1 MVSRKKLWITF
12 AVIIVLAV
20 LAGIVDWPN
29 GPGIKF
35 NLGDKEVDRP
45 LKVHLGL
52 DLQGGTQLVYEA
64 DLANVNQDEYEDSM
78 AGVRDVIERRVNG
91 LGVSEPVVQT
101 NKVGGHWRVIVELP
115 GVTDIN
121 EAVKEI
127 GETPSLDFREQP
139 EMEVPIEEGE
149 IEEVKEGENK
159 EGGSA
164 DGELKNKRTEEQ
176 KDLET
181 EEPKNKKTKKKKVE
195 KAKKAKKDEGSD
207 LEQLINPDELQVV
220 GEGENV
226 QILDKEGNPI
236 DMDKLSEQLQQEKQG
251 LEGFGAWEMTELTGR
266 HLKKSQLQ
274 FDQQTNEPIISLEF
288 NSEGKKIFADITERN
303 VGKPLAIFLDGEMI
317 SAPVVNER
325 IGEGQAVISGKF
337 TIDEAKQ
344 LAIRLNAGA
353 LPVPIKLVSQTNVGA
368 TLGKTSV
375 QRSFI
380 AGILGL
386 ILVAIF
392 MIVFYRL
399 PGVISVIALFIYALI
414 VLALFKLIPVTLT
427 LAGVAGF
434 ILSIGMAVDANVLIF
449 GRIREEFKF
458 GKSLTV
464 AINDGFKHAWVSI
477 RDSNVSTLLTCF
489 ILVWFG
495 TSIIKGFAITLG
507 IGVLVSMFSAIVIT
521 KTLLLLLAIPWVKKR
536 SWLFNVGER

>member
-1 MVSRKKLWITF
+1 MISRKKLWITF
-12 AVIIVLAV
+12 AAIIVLAV
-20 LAGIVDWPN
+20 LAGIIDWPK
-29 GPGIKF
+29 GPDMKF
-35 NLGDKEVDRP
+35 NIIGKEVDKP

-52 DLQGGTQLVYEA
+52 DLQGGTQLIYEA
-64 DLANVNQDEYEDSM
+64 DLSGIAEDEQEDSM
-78 AGVRDVIERRVNG
+78 TGVRDVIERRVNA

-101 NKVGGHWRVIVELP
+101 NRVGDHWRVMVELP

-139 EMEVPIEEGE
+139 EMEVPVEEGE
-149 IEEVKEGENK
+149 VEEVKEEEKKEGGEN

-164 DGELKNKRTEEQ
+164 DVIEEQ
-176 KDLET
+176 TDLEI
-181 EEPKNKKTKKKKVE
+181 EEARDKTVKKK
-195 KAKKAKKDEGSD
+195 KAKKAEGDEEPD
-207 LEQLINPDELQVV
+207 IEQLINPDELQVV
-220 GEGENV
+220 GEGDDV
-226 QILDKEGNPI
+226 QILDKEGNSI

-251 LEGFGAWEMTELTGR
+251 LEGYGAWEMTELTGR
-266 HLKKSQLQ
+266 HLKKAQLQ
-274 FDQQTNEPIISLEF
+274 FDQQTNEPIIALEF
-288 NSEGKKIFADITERN
+288 DNEGKKLFADVTERN

-325 IGEGQAVISGKF
+325 IGEGQAVISGQF

-368 TLGKTSV
+368 TLGRTSV

-386 ILVAIF
+386 TLVAIF

-399 PGVISVIALFIYALI
+399 PGVISVIALFIYALL

-449 GRIREEFKF
+449 GRIREELRA

-464 AINDGFKHAWVSI
+464 AIDDGFKHAWVSI

-489 ILVWFG
+489 ILAWFG

-521 KTLLLLLAIPWVKKR
+521 KTLLLLLAMPWVKKR
-536 SWLFNVGER
+536 PWLFNVK